1 MGFLF
6 ARQALTVSCD
16 YAAGAP
22 ERLCVLME
30 GESLFNDSSSI
41 VLFKIF
47 FDMVKRLAQ
56 GRPGSQLGMGAEVLS
71 IAGNILWLSFGPLN
85 GFTHPS
91 LRRSPTSCIRSLQ
104 LASTRVLIPAK
115 STSGCPGC
123 RVPACVLTSLRL
135 WDEGTVP
142 L

>member
-1 MGFLF
+1 M
-6 ARQALTVSCD
+6 SHIH
-16 YAAGAP
+16 AAGAP

-71 IAGNILWLSFGPLN
+71 IAGNILWLSFGQSN
-85 GFTHPS
+85 GLMQSCDGCLHPAYEAYG
-91 LRRSPTSCIRSLQ
+91 LPVRE
-104 LASTRVLIPAK
+104 
-115 STSGCPGC
+115 
-123 RVPACVLTSLRL
+123 
-135 WDEGTVP
+135 W
-142 L
+142 